1 MFGTDRKYQRPFPEV
16 TIWISAPP
24 SSSRCV
30 TAWQRVEFPRPR
42 PFTKKR
48 IRAGVIRREPVGR
61 QERTEEPGRL
71 TERASPSGARP
82 SRTSFDRI
90 DESLGRGRDETD
102 GTVVRG

>member
-1 MFGTDRKYQRPFPEV
+1 MFGTDRKYQSPSPEV
-16 TIWISAPP
+16 TTWISAPR
-24 SSSRCV
+24 STSRCM

-61 QERTEEPGRL
+61 QEKRVEPERP
-71 TERASPSGARP
+71 TERASPFGARS

-90 DESLGRGRDETD
+90 DEFSGRGRDETD
-102 GTVVRG
+102 GTPLRA